1 MDKSMLLSS
10 FDNKED
16 ICTRQVHTFLWT
28 SAQYLG
34 LNEVPGRL
42 PADHWQRG
50 AGKATPRLETE
61 YFKYPV
67 RDNRL
72 RGAI

>member
-1 MDKSMLLSS
+1 MDESMLLSS

-16 ICTRQVHTFLWT
+16 ICTRQVHAFLWT

-42 PADHWQRG
+42 PADHWQGG
-50 AGKATPRLETE
+50 AGQATPRVETE
-61 YFKYPV
+61 HFEYRV

-72 RGAI
+72 GGVI